1 MNDKIIEAVKQYLGK
16 PYVWGGESDD
26 EGGYDCSG
34 LVYAALKD
42 AGYSVGRGTAQSYFT
57 KYKDNAIDITRASTE
72 KGALLFFGKSTSSIT
87 HVAIADGN
95 GYMYESIGT
104 SKNTKKNP
112 GKGVTLSKVT
122 RRKDLVAVCTIE
134 KEIDTYYYPKYA
146 GSSGLLD
153 VILKTI
159 GAPYGNV
166 TKRRPVAN
174 INGITD
180 YAGTYSQNVKLIKL
194 AKAGT
199 LRRV

>member
-16 PYVWGGESDD
+16 PYVWGGESDE

-34 LVYAALKD
+34 LVYRALKD
-42 AGYSVGRGTAQSYFT
+42 AGYSVGRATAQAYFN
-57 KYKDNAIDITRASTE
+57 KYKDNAIDISRASTE
-72 KGALLFFGKSTSSIT
+72 KGALLFFGKLTKSIT
-87 HVAIADGN
+87 HIAIADGN
-95 GYMYESIGT
+95 GCMYESIGT
-104 SKNTKKNP
+104 SKNTIKNK

-134 KEIDTYYYPKYA
+134 KDTGAYYPKYC
-146 GSSGLLD
+146 GTSGLLD
-153 VILKTI
+153 VIFKTI

-166 TKRRPVAN
+166 SKRKPVAEV
-174 INGITD
+174 NGITG
-180 YAGTYSQNVKLIKL
+180 YSGTYSQNVKLIKL